1 MSSST
6 TTLTLKQRALNA
18 VMSVSKMAFSMLGNA
33 LIGLAISA
41 AINVIGKLINAA
53 EEARQKAQEAAETLQ
68 EENDT
73 IDEQI
78 ESVIQLRK
86 ALDDNNLSESETAN
100 TKEQLLE
107 IQTNLVD
114 KYGEEAQ
121 TRMAIEEMS
130 ELTKE
135 ICKHFR
141 GNDNLEHIAE
151 EIADVEIMLDQ
162 LKMMFGLEEKTKAY
176 RKYKIKRMVENL

>member
-1 MSSST
+1 MACLLSVM
-6 TTLTLKQRALNA
+6 A
-18 VMSVSKMAFSMLGNA
+18 VQISDSM
-33 LIGLAISA
+33 
-41 AINVIGKLINAA
+41 KLIATAADIAWMVATTIKGRKEKNAM
-53 EEARQKAQEAAETLQ
+53 ERCKNYQLCELHRKNKHYKERIDKLSNTILSQRNELRLLNKKQGKFEPILQ
-68 EENDT
+68 VY
-73 IDEQI
+73 I
-78 ESVIQLRK
+78 
-86 ALDDNNLSESETAN
+86 
-100 TKEQLLE
+100 
-107 IQTNLVD
+107 D

-141 GNDNLEHIAE
+141 GNDNLDRIAE
-151 EIADVEIMLDQ
+151 EMADVEIMLDQ